1 LLLSNKA
8 IDVEYRAID
17 VEYRQFLLDAEN
29 EEEGE
34 DELDGNELRDM
45 SLEELLDVSAD
56 LSLAELNA
64 STGNEPL
71 YVVEKVI
78 SERYYN
84 GEKKIRVRWA
94 GGVTTL
100 EPCSDKEVAESI
112 RSTVAYQKYILG
124 KKRKKNTNTS
134 RDTSG
139 RISSGTLQ

>member
-8 IDVEYRAID
+8 IDVEYR
-17 VEYRQFLLDAEN
+17 QFLLDADN

-45 SLEELLDVSAD
+45 SVEELLDVSAD

-78 SERYYN
+78 SERCYN
-84 GEKKIRVRWA
+84 GEKKIRVRWE

-100 EPCSDKEVAESI
+100 EPCSDIKVAESI
-112 RSTVAYQKYILG
+112 RSTVAYQEYILG